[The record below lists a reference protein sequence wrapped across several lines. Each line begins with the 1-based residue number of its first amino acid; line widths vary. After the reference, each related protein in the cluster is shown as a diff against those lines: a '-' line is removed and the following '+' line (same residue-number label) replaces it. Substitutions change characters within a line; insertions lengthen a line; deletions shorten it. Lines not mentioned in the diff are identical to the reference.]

1 MTPWKPVDSGGESG
15 EVDKCQYYLQHL
27 TSGRLIELQTKYVHI
42 TVTEKAHSRAFFWLK
57 VFTSAFTLKTLSRH
71 YAKQV
76 LANGKER

>member
-1 MTPWKPVDSGGESG
+1 M
-15 EVDKCQYYLQHL
+15 
-27 TSGRLIELQTKYVHI
+27 IELQTKYVHI

-76 LANGKER
+76 LTNGKER